1 MASAPDATAF
11 DMPGALL
18 ERGAELAMLDD
29 RLDAV
34 CRTEQG
40 HVVLIRGEAGVG
52 KTSLLRE
59 FCDRHTGRARL
70 LIGGCDP
77 LFTPRPL
84 GPLVTVADDSGG
96 ELAAVVVGEAMP
108 HEVVAALLHD
118 VRAGGPTI
126 FALED
131 VHWADEA
138 TLDVVRLLTRR
149 VDRAPVLVV
158 ATYRDD
164 ELEAS
169 HPLRVVVG
177 ELATSRD
184 ITRIR
189 LTPLSREAVEQLAV
203 PHSVDPEELYR
214 KTGGNP
220 FFVIESLAA
229 GGDETPETVRDAVL
243 ARAARL
249 SPTAREILEAA
260 AVISPPTEL
269 WLLEAV
275 TGDSFDQVDECL
287 ESGMLAAQQ
296 PGSVGFRHE
305 LVRLAVA
312 ESITPNRKAAL
323 HAQALIALLQSD
335 RGAPNLARVVH
346 HADGA
351 GDQEA
356 IVRFAPEAARYA
368 ASRGAHREAAAHYAR
383 ALQAAD
389 DIAPDVRAEL
399 LERRARE
406 CYITDAYDAGIA
418 ALEEALECRRAVGDI
433 RGEGAVLRFL
443 SEFFWCPG
451 RTTEAA
457 AAAHGAVALLERLP
471 PGRELGLA
479 YCAAA
484 DRHAGASDAAE
495 ARAWASRALSLG
507 ESLGDEEVT
516 VHALGTLGLVT
527 AGEDGVA
534 SLRASLERGQRAG
547 LDDEV
552 GRSYALLAGRTV
564 GDHMNDAAAEYLGA
578 GLAFCN
584 ERGLELCRLYL
595 LAERA
600 HYELDRGRWTEAA
613 DAAAAVLRIPRTST
627 TPRINALVSLAL
639 VRARRGDPG
648 HRALLDEA
656 WALAAPTGE
665 IGRIGP
671 VAAARAEI
679 AWLLGEPEDE
689 SPGAFELARDRGSMW
704 LRGQLADWRRRQGLV
719 PESSEGAAAP
729 YALQLAG
736 DWQQAAEAWR
746 GLGCPY
752 ETALALADADEEA
765 ALRAALD
772 QLQLLGAK
780 PAAAIVARRLRRRG
794 ARSLPRG
801 PRATSRMNAANLTA
815 RELQVLELVSAGL
828 RTKEIAER
836 LVLSERTVE
845 NHVAAILR
853 KLGVRTRVQAVAAA
867 ERLGLSAKVE

>member
-1 MASAPDATAF
+1 MASAPDATAY
-11 DMPGALL
+11 DLPAALL
-18 ERGAELAMLDD
+18 ERADELAMLDD
-29 RLDAV
+29 RLAAV
-34 CRTEQG
+34 HSTARG

-59 FCDRHTGRARL
+59 FCDRHAGRARL
-70 LIGGCDP
+70 LVGGCDP

-84 GPLVTVADDSGG
+84 GPLVAVADDSGG
-96 ELAAVVVGEAMP
+96 ELAAAIAGEAMP

-118 VRAGGPTI
+118 VRAEGPTI

-131 VHWADEA
+131 LHWADEA

-149 VDRAPVLVV
+149 VDRAPILVA

-177 ELATSRD
+177 ELATSRE

-189 LTPLSREAVEQLAV
+189 LAPLSPEAVGQLAA
-203 PHSVDPEELYR
+203 PHAVDPEVLYR

-229 GGDETPETVRDAVL
+229 EGDETPETIRDAVL

-249 SPTAREILEAA
+249 SATARDVLEAA

-275 TGDSFDQVDECL
+275 TGDSFDHLDECL
-287 ESGMLAAQQ
+287 ESGMLAAQT
-296 PGSVGFRHE
+296 GSVSFRHE
-305 LVRLAVA
+305 LVRRAVA
-312 ESITPNRKAAL
+312 ESIAPNRKAAL
-323 HAQALIALLQSD
+323 HEKALIALRQSPA
-335 RGAPNLARVVH
+335 GAPNLARLVH

-356 IVRFAPEAARYA
+356 VIRFAPEAARYA
-368 ASRGAHREAAAHYAR
+368 ASRGAHRESAAHYAR
-383 ALQAAD
+383 ALQAGDAM
-389 DIAPDVRAEL
+389 APELRAEL
-399 LERRARE
+399 LERRAQE
-406 CYITDAYDAGIA
+406 CYVTDAYDEGIA
-418 ALEEALECRRAVGDI
+418 ALQEALDCRRTVGDVL
-433 RGEGAVLRFL
+433 GEGAVLRFL
-443 SEFFWCPG
+443 SEFYWCPG

-457 AAAHGAVALLERLP
+457 AAAHEAVAVLEQLP

-484 DRHAGASDAAE
+484 DRHAGSSDTAQALD
-495 ARAWASRALSLG
+495 WASRALSLG
-507 ESLGDEEVT
+507 ESLGDEEVA
-516 VHALGTLGLVT
+516 VHALGTIGLVT
-527 AGEDGVA
+527 AGEAGFS
-534 SLRASLERGQRAG
+534 SLRSSLERGQRAG

-552 GRSYALLAGRTV
+552 ARTYALLGGRAV
-564 GDHMNDAAAEYLGA
+564 GDRLHETADEYLGA
-578 GLAFCN
+578 GLSFCN
-584 ERGLELCRLYL
+584 ERGHELCRLYL
-595 LAERA
+595 LGDSAR
-600 HYELDRGRWTEAA
+600 YELDRGRWAEAA

-627 TPRINALVSLAL
+627 SPRINALVVLAL

-648 HRALLDEA
+648 HRDLLDEA

-665 IGRIGP
+665 IGRLGP

-679 AWLLGEPEDE
+679 AWLLGEPADE
-689 SPGAFELARDRGSMW
+689 ADGAFELAHDRGAAW
-704 LRGQLADWRRRQGLV
+704 LIGQLADWRRRQGLA
-719 PESSEGAAAP
+719 PGSSGGAAAP

-736 DWQQAAEAWR
+736 DWQQAAKEWR
-746 GLGCPY
+746 KLGCPY
-752 ETALALADADEEA
+752 ETALALADADEEPP
-765 ALRAALD
+765 LRAALE
-772 QLQLLGAK
+772 QLQQLGAK

-801 PRATSRMNAANLTA
+801 PRAASRLNAANLTP
-815 RELQVLELVSAGL
+815 RELEVLELVAAGL
-828 RTKEIAER
+828 RTKEIAQR
-836 LVLSERTVE
+836 LVLSQRTVD

-853 KLGVRTRVQAVAAA
+853 KLNVHTRAQAAA
-867 ERLGLSAKVE
+867 AAARLGLSAKVE